1 MVFCLLLLQF
11 VLTVQAIKHNFEH
24 RTEIENK
31 VGISFA
37 LEQTEVVIISLL
49 MTMLM
54 SIMTIMMT
62 QAKLTMHNELAARF
76 QDSSLE
82 TLSQVM
88 IGMMEIIDTLKLYI
102 L

>member
-54 SIMTIMMT
+54 TIMMT

-88 IGMMEIIDTLKLYI
+88 IGMMEIIL
-102 L
+102 

>member
-49 MTMLM
+49 M

-88 IGMMEIIDTLKLYI
+88 IGMMEIIL
-102 L
+102 

>member
-37 LEQTEVVIISLL
+37 LEQTEVADDNVDDDHDDHDDSGKADNA
-49 MTMLM
+49 
-54 SIMTIMMT
+54 
-62 QAKLTMHNELAARF
+62 QRARSKIPGY
-76 QDSSLE
+76 QP
-82 TLSQVM
+82 
-88 IGMMEIIDTLKLYI
+88 
-102 L
+102 

>member
-49 MTMLM
+49 M

-82 TLSQVM
+82 TLSQVV
-88 IGMMEIIDTLKLYI
+88 IGMMEIINTMK
-102 L
+102 

>member
-54 SIMTIMMT
+54 TIMMT

-82 TLSQVM
+82 TLSQVV
-88 IGMMEIIDTLKLYI
+88 IGMMEIIDTLK
-102 L
+102 

>member
-11 VLTVQAIKHNFEH
+11 VFTVQAIKHNFEH

-37 LEQTEVVIISLL
+37 LEQTEVAIISLL

-54 SIMTIMMT
+54 TIMTIMTIMMT

-82 TLSQVM
+82 TLSQVV
-88 IGMMEIIDTLKLYI
+88 IGMMEIINTLK
-102 L
+102 

>member
-54 SIMTIMMT
+54 TIMMT

-76 QDSSLE
+76 QDTSLE
-82 TLSQVM
+82 TLSQVV
-88 IGMMEIIDTLKLYI
+88 IGMMEIIDTLK
-102 L
+102 

>member
-49 MTMLM
+49 MT
-54 SIMTIMMT
+54 IMTIMMT

-82 TLSQVM
+82 TLSQVV
-88 IGMMEIIDTLKLYI
+88 IGMMEIIDTLK
-102 L
+102 

>member
-37 LEQTEVVIISLL
+37 LEQTEVDDNADDDVDVDHDDHDDSGKADNA
-49 MTMLM
+49 
-54 SIMTIMMT
+54 
-62 QAKLTMHNELAARF
+62 QRARSKIPGF
-76 QDSSLE
+76 QP
-82 TLSQVM
+82 
-88 IGMMEIIDTLKLYI
+88 
-102 L
+102 